1 MVYAD
6 IDTVDRSR
14 IAITA
19 TYYQRDQVKT
29 IPGTRWST
37 ADAKWKA
44 PLAWTTCLA
53 LRGTFGADLELG
65 DDLTRWAVEEYDS
78 RIRPAMN
85 LRDRLTIDDIP
96 DDEMTSVIDT
106 AHTAGEEMKMFKH
119 QSAGAAFMATTGS
132 CLIGDETGTGKSA
145 QAICALRTMHRMG
158 KSVFPVLIV
167 APNSVK
173 RTWQREWEQWWP
185 GIVTQVIE
193 GGIVSRRK
201 ALETPAHVYIINWDV
216 LPKHS
221 RLARYGNI
229 ALKRCIECGGVDER
243 VGPNQC
249 EVHERELNQIPF
261 RTIVADEIH
270 RAKNPRAKWARALWS
285 ISSADSVAHR
295 YGLTGT
301 PIQDNVGDMWSLMH
315 FIAPDEYPS
324 KTAYIDRFV
333 EVTYNLW
340 GAMELKGI
348 KPPMEKEFFD
358 GLHTRF
364 RRMTKKAVLPFLPP
378 ILRETR
384 YVDMGPQQ
392 AKAYKQIASEML
404 AELESGNVLVVKNT
418 LSKSTRL
425 VQFASAYARTEDITL
440 PDGRVDTI
448 ARMQEPSNKIDAFM
462 DDYSSGDLG
471 DGSIIVF
478 SESRQLIE
486 LLHGRLEKK
495 SIPHSM
501 IVGGQTGEERQMNI
515 DEFQAGATKLVLV
528 TIKAGG
534 VGLTLTAADTMVFL
548 SRSWSS
554 IDQVQAEA
562 RGHRIGS
569 ERHESVKIID
579 YVSNG
584 TIETY
589 QVQRLGDK
597 MERIEEIT
605 RDAELLRRVLK
616 GEAT

>member
-1 MVYAD
+1 MVFAD
-6 IDTVDRSR
+6 IDMADPTR
-14 IAITA
+14 IAITSP
-19 TYYQRDQVKT
+19 YYQRDQVKT
-29 IPGTRWST
+29 IPGTRWS
-37 ADAKWKA
+37 ASDAKWKA

-53 LRGTFGADLELG
+53 LRGTFGEDLELG
-65 DDLTRWAVEEYDS
+65 DALVKWANDEFTT
-78 RIRPAMN
+78 RIRPTTL
-85 LRDRLTIDDIP
+85 LRDRLTLDDLGE
-96 DDEMTSVIDT
+96 DEHTHIIDT
-106 AHTAGEEMKMFKH
+106 AVKAGDEMKMFRH
-119 QSAGAAFMATTGS
+119 QTAGAAFMATSGS

-145 QAICALRTMHRMG
+145 QAICALRTLHRTG
-158 KSVFPVLIV
+158 AEVFPVLIV

-193 GGIVSRRK
+193 GGAVARRK
-201 ALETPAHVYIINWDV
+201 ALETPAHVYIVNWDV

-221 RLARYGNI
+221 RLSRYGNI
-229 ALKRCIECGGVDER
+229 ALKRCVECGGIDER
-243 VGPNQC
+243 VGPNTC
-249 EVHERELNQIPF
+249 EVHIRELNQIPF
-261 RTIVADEIH
+261 KTIVADEVH
-270 RAKNPRAKWARALWS
+270 RSKNPKAKWARALWS
-285 ISSADSVAHR
+285 LSSAPSVNHR

-333 EVTYNLW
+333 DVTYNIW

-348 KPPMEKEFFD
+348 KPATESEFFA

-392 AKAYKQIASEML
+392 ARAYKQIAEEMI

-425 VQFASAYARTEDITL
+425 VQFASAYARVEEITL

-448 ARMQEPSNKIDAFM
+448 AKMQAPSCKLDAFM
-462 DDYSSGDLG
+462 DDYTSGDLG
-471 DGSIIVF
+471 DGAIIVF
-478 SESRQLIE
+478 SESRQLVE
-486 LLHGRLEKK
+486 MLHTRLEKK
-495 SIPHSM
+495 SIDHSM
-501 IVGGQTGEERQMNI
+501 IVGGQTGEERQQNI
-515 DEFQAGATKLVLV
+515 DDFQAGKTKLILV

-569 ERHESVKIID
+569 EKHDSVKIID

-584 TIETY
+584 TIESY
-589 QVQRLGDK
+589 QVQRLSDK
-597 MERIEEIT
+597 MDRIEDIT
-605 RDAELLRRVLK
+605 KDADLLRRVLK
-616 GEAT
+616 GEVK